1 MSLILSDEACDDV
14 LEGSHL
20 CANQLCGVEVM
31 LLVVE
36 IKFLMWNTQATYPF
50 SYRARDC
57 IREWYVIVSAFENKW
72 ESETTL
78 LPIVYFWYRPIKLC
92 SIN

>member
-1 MSLILSDEACDDV
+1 MRLVMTYWKGRIYAQINF
-14 LEGSHL
+14 G
-20 CANQLCGVEVM
+20 GVEVM